1 MDLSNSLADLSKGES
16 EEQGGGGDGD
26 EQEKCRAGA
35 GARVAAIFVG
45 HLGGFVHFHKQPTMF
60 KGEYHEYTYTSTS
73 F

>member
-1 MDLSNSLADLSKGES
+1 MDLSNSLADLSKVES
-16 EEQGGGGDGD
+16 EEQGGEGDGD

-45 HLGGFVHFHKQPTMF
+45 HLGGFVHFHKQPSMF
-60 KGEYHEYTYTSTS
+60 NEEYHDHQLSIGL